1 MGELAEKSLN
11 TGELGAQLGNM
22 PVTIR
27 VVGMATVMVLPKV
40 VTVVEPLMGMV
51 EVTVWP
57 VQLPCIVLELCMLEA
72 GDDELEAELGEV
84 ELGAR
89 DELRISNELLLDE
102 LRGEV
107 GMWEDELEG
116 FGVVEELRM
125 DELLVV
131 LTDDELGVKLS
142 CVLATDEV
150 RMDDELDRLFVE
162 LTEDELVKDEELL
175 DEKGVKDELGMVEL

>member
-72 GDDELEAELGEV
+72 GDDELEAELSEV
-84 ELGAR
+84 ELGER

-107 GMWEDELEG
+107 GM
-116 FGVVEELRM
+116 
-125 DELLVV
+125 
-131 LTDDELGVKLS
+131 
-142 CVLATDEV
+142 
-150 RMDDELDRLFVE
+150 
-162 LTEDELVKDEELL
+162 
-175 DEKGVKDELGMVEL
+175 